1 MTKFPTFI
9 DFSMRRLFHES
20 LHAKYSAKP
29 VNKNFILHTEKL
41 PPCTGQILS
50 TCAVLQEA
58 SAPDQ
63 FECAHSGHKNQGK
76 QTVLK

>member
-20 LHAKYSAKP
+20 LDAKYPAKP
-29 VNKNFILHTEKL
+29 VNKNFVLHTEKL

-58 SAPDQ
+58 SAPAQ
-63 FECAHSGHKNQGK
+63 FECAHSEHKNQGR

>member
-1 MTKFPTFI
+1 
-9 DFSMRRLFHES
+9 MRRLFHES

-29 VNKNFILHTEKL
+29 VNNNFILHTEKL
-41 PPCTGQILS
+41 RPCTGQILL

-58 SAPDQ
+58 SAPAQ
-63 FECAHSGHKNQGK
+63 FECAHSGNKDQGK